1 MSTTTNNNSITTTK
15 TTTTTTTTTTTITIT
30 AEDDDDDDDDK
41 CSLLSSLKTRV
52 SSLQIDFSHRQ
63 LMCRLHHTDN
73 LLQTVYSLLSRYYNY
88 MYASSSIV
96 STEVESRKALV
107 TATSSPHIITLF
119 GSFTV
124 RTNTL

>member
-1 MSTTTNNNSITTTK
+1 MMSTTTNNNSITTTK
-15 TTTTTTTTTTTITIT
+15 TTTTTTTITIT